1 MFFFIEIDL
10 PVSLNTNYSIYLS
23 KHACIHL
30 CFLVTT
36 FCDTSKNMENAQE
49 WFCSVHNMSLVK
61 LPARISFYVH
71 MNNLLNPTTGS
82 LASN

>member
-49 WFCSVHNMSLVK
+49 
-61 LPARISFYVH
+61 
-71 MNNLLNPTTGS
+71 
-82 LASN
+82 